1 MLWMRL
7 VDRDRG
13 EEGLEEVEG
22 AAESLGAATAA
33 KSRQSKQLLRIVKL
47 SHHEVGSRAR
57 YLFDV
62 PRAL

>member
-1 MLWMRL
+1 MGEVAD
-7 VDRDRG
+7 VDRGVDG
-13 EEGLEEVEG
+13 VGGVEK
-22 AAESLGAATAA
+22 AVESLKGSDSDPSHARLN
-33 KSRQSKQLLRIVKL
+33 KLLRIVKL